1 MGVTKAFIKNP
12 ETLFYLEGERDR
24 YWHTMA
30 SRIQRAW
37 RAYVRRKH
45 EAATKIQRFWR
56 NQREALVYER
66 KRDYGHQVL
75 AGKKERRRFSLLG
88 MRKFM
93 GDYLDIAGG
102 SAQGEMLRNAATI
115 SRGISCF
122 TTMFKA
128 NKCTQLPSK
137 FISARGRSCL
147 SPNLVDQVNWV
158 RDSLSSCVGHCVI
171 YSQETDFRIDG
182 QSGLLCCL
190 AGQRW
195 PSFHKF
201 GAQNPAGDN
210 QGDLNDQL
218 ARWLCSKSIGMN
230 VYIPS

>member
-1 MGVTKAFIKNP
+1 MIPRFYLLSPATSYAGDYIWTGDDRSGCERILTDAKIKKEEWQMDVTKAFIKNP

-147 SPNLVDQVNWV
+147 SPNLVDQVN
-158 RDSLSSCVGHCVI
+158 
-171 YSQETDFRIDG
+171 
-182 QSGLLCCL
+182 
-190 AGQRW
+190 
-195 PSFHKF
+195 
-201 GAQNPAGDN
+201 
-210 QGDLNDQL
+210 
-218 ARWLCSKSIGMN
+218 
-230 VYIPS
+230 

>member
-1 MGVTKAFIKNP
+1 MIQRFYLLSPATSYAGDYIWTGDDRSGCERILTDAKIKKEEWQMDVNKAFIKNP

-147 SPNLVDQVNWV
+147 SPNLVDQVN
-158 RDSLSSCVGHCVI
+158 
-171 YSQETDFRIDG
+171 
-182 QSGLLCCL
+182 
-190 AGQRW
+190 
-195 PSFHKF
+195 
-201 GAQNPAGDN
+201 
-210 QGDLNDQL
+210 
-218 ARWLCSKSIGMN
+218 
-230 VYIPS
+230 

>member
-1 MGVTKAFIKNP
+1 MIQRFYLLSPATSYAGDYIWTGDDRSGCERILTDAKINKEEWQMGVTKAFIKNP

-147 SPNLVDQVNWV
+147 SPNLVDQVN
-158 RDSLSSCVGHCVI
+158 
-171 YSQETDFRIDG
+171 
-182 QSGLLCCL
+182 
-190 AGQRW
+190 
-195 PSFHKF
+195 
-201 GAQNPAGDN
+201 
-210 QGDLNDQL
+210 
-218 ARWLCSKSIGMN
+218 
-230 VYIPS
+230 

>member
-1 MGVTKAFIKNP
+1 MIQRFYLLSPATSYAGDYIWTGDDRSGCERILTDAKIKKEEWQMGVTKAFIKNP

-147 SPNLVDQVNWV
+147 SPNLVDQVN
-158 RDSLSSCVGHCVI
+158 
-171 YSQETDFRIDG
+171 
-182 QSGLLCCL
+182 
-190 AGQRW
+190 
-195 PSFHKF
+195 
-201 GAQNPAGDN
+201 
-210 QGDLNDQL
+210 
-218 ARWLCSKSIGMN
+218 
-230 VYIPS
+230 

>member
-1 MGVTKAFIKNP
+1 MIQRFYLLSPATSYAGDYIWTGDDRSGCERILTDAKIKKEEWQMDVTKAFIKNP

-147 SPNLVDQVNWV
+147 SPNLVDQVN
-158 RDSLSSCVGHCVI
+158 
-171 YSQETDFRIDG
+171 
-182 QSGLLCCL
+182 
-190 AGQRW
+190 
-195 PSFHKF
+195 
-201 GAQNPAGDN
+201 
-210 QGDLNDQL
+210 
-218 ARWLCSKSIGMN
+218 
-230 VYIPS
+230 